1 MTRDIAPSSAQPGD
15 GRSTS
20 SAIASGNGGVASGA
34 SQEDLALLAALR
46 AGDEAAFTA
55 LVRRY
60 TPAML
65 RVALMYVRDRAVAEE
80 VVQDAWLGVLHG
92 LDSFE
97 PRASL
102 KAWIFRIVVNRAK
115 TSALREGRSIPFSAA
130 ASADDVSDEPAVAP
144 ERFRTEDSA
153 SGPAGWWSAPPG
165 DWGRTPEELLL
176 AAETRRYLDQAIA
189 MLPPQQREVIT
200 LRDVEG
206 LSASEV
212 CNILGITEINQ
223 RVLLHRARSKVRQ
236 ALERYFTQER

>member
-1 MTRDIAPSSAQPGD
+1 MTGDTATSSSQPSEQH
-15 GRSTS
+15 STS
-20 SAIASGNGGVASGA
+20 SATGSGEGGGASRT

-46 AGDEAAFTA
+46 AGDEAAFTT

-60 TPAML
+60 NPSML
-65 RVALMYVRDRAVAEE
+65 RVALMYVHDRAVAEE
-80 VVQDAWLGVLHG
+80 VVQDAWLGVLRG

-102 KAWIFRIVVNRAK
+102 KTWIFRILVNRAK
-115 TSALREGRSIPFSAA
+115 TSAQREGRSIPFSAA
-130 ASADDVSDEPAVAP
+130 SSAEDEGDEPAVAP

-153 SGPAGWWSAPPG
+153 NGPAGWWSAPPG
-165 DWGRTPEELLL
+165 EWGRSPEELLL
-176 AAETRRYLDQAIA
+176 AAETRSYLDRAVA
-189 MLPPQQREVIT
+189 TLPPHQREVIT

-212 CNILGITEINQ
+212 CNILGITEMNQ

-236 ALERYFTQER
+236 ALERYVTQER

>member
-1 MTRDIAPSSAQPGD
+1 MTGDAAPSSSLPGD

-20 SAIASGNGGVASGA
+20 SVTASGEGSGASGA

-60 TPAML
+60 NPAML

-80 VVQDAWLGVLHG
+80 VVQDAWLGVLRG
-92 LDSFE
+92 LDGFE

-130 ASADDVSDEPAVAP
+130 SYAEDESDEPAVAP

-153 SGPAGWWSAPPG
+153 NGPAGWWSAPPG
-165 DWGRTPEELLL
+165 EWGRSPEELLL
-176 AAETRRYLDQAIA
+176 AAETRRYLDQAVVT
-189 MLPPQQREVIT
+189 LTPQQREVIT

-206 LSASEV
+206 LSAGEV
-212 CNILGITEINQ
+212 CNILGITEMNQ

-236 ALERYFTQER
+236 ALERYFAQER